1 MVNKK
6 YKNILIV
13 NCGNGMGIGLA
24 GLFAEAGHRL
34 MIHAKDESVIAA
46 SKEIA
51 NKHKVT
57 VDYSFIEVNH
67 QKDAQQLISLTEEK
81 LGSVDCIVNLINI
94 EYNAPFEEF
103 PLDKW
108 QLLIQ
113 NNLTTTFLISQAAWG
128 KMKNQKFGRILNITS
143 PYSLTSTEYKSAYT
157 MCCHAIS
164 GLTKSLALEGAKH
177 KITCNTIAPGKIRT
191 REVDEEISDHKLAHN
206 ITETQII
213 QRIILKNQP
222 DKTFVNIHNIG
233 VCALYLLSDYASSV
247 NGVTMPVDGGRTI

>member
-1 MVNKK
+1 MANKK

-13 NCGNGMGIGLA
+13 NGGNGIGIGLA

-34 MIHAKDESVIAA
+34 MIHAKDESVIAT

-51 NKHKVT
+51 DKHKVM

-67 QKDAQQLISLTEEK
+67 QKAAQQLITLTEEK

-191 REVDEEISDHKLAHN
+191 REVEEEISDHKLAHN
-206 ITETQII
+206 ITEAQVI